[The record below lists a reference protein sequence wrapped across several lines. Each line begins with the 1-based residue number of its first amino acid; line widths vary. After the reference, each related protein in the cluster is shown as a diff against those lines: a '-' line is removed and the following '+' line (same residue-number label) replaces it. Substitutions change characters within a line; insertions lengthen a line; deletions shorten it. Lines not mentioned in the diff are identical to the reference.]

1 MFFIFVTFAFNFQLV
16 PPLRDSISAAF
27 GLDEAQSGLLTSMVV
42 IPGIFLALPTG
53 LIMNRYG
60 FRWLGFLSTLL
71 VAAGSLM
78 TALAN
83 DFPTILFGRFLLG
96 VGGTFIT
103 VGTPAVIRQ
112 WFSHADLG
120 KAMGIYATN
129 VPIAI
134 ITAFPTAAIVNQVLD
149 WRSSF
154 YVGTALSAV
163 AAAVFVAT
171 MKEGPLRRETTLV
184 RMQDVKNA
192 IKTVEAWKASLV
204 WMFFNTAAI
213 AFLFWAPSLFRSFK
227 GLDIVYGSVLSTVVM
242 YAAVTFVP
250 VFGWASDRTQRRKP
264 FIVAGTILM
273 AVSLVAIA
281 YAIDLTLVFSVT
293 LLGLAASMIPPLV
306 MASAAD
312 SLPPEMAGVVFSI
325 MTLCQNLGITL
336 AVPLVGYILQTTQSS
351 YVAFFGMSLFALAGT
366 ATAVTMKTR

>member
-1 MFFIFVTFAFNFQLV
+1 
-16 PPLRDSISAAF
+16 
-27 GLDEAQSGLLTSMVV
+27 
-42 IPGIFLALPTG
+42 
-53 LIMNRYG
+53 
-60 FRWLGFLSTLL
+60 
-71 VAAGSLM
+71 
-78 TALAN
+78 
-83 DFPTILFGRFLLG
+83 
-96 VGGTFIT
+96 
-103 VGTPAVIRQ
+103 
-112 WFSHADLG
+112 
-120 KAMGIYATN
+120 MGIYATN

-312 SLPPEMAGVVFSI
+312 SLPPEMAGVGFSI